1 MGGAAAGAQGMED
14 DGELGFVGP
23 QGAYPGQQVLRPLI
37 ACQRGHGLHLGEGE
51 DRLFQLDH
59 VPLYLLG
66 APSCGH
72 PQVDDDQPAVG
83 GGKKLGFQ
91 SAGNKEDQREAQ
103 GQGGQG
109 GGGPSRPSRQRF
121 LIRFQEPAVQP
132 QGPGGRGTGQFG
144 GGGRL
149 QRGPGQDAC
158 GGRRFR
164 RAGRGGSTPL

>member
-1 MGGAAAGAQGMED
+1 
-14 DGELGFVGP
+14 
-23 QGAYPGQQVLRPLI
+23 
-37 ACQRGHGLHLGEGE
+37 
-51 DRLFQLDH
+51 
-59 VPLYLLG
+59 
-66 APSCGH
+66 
-72 PQVDDDQPAVG
+72 
-83 GGKKLGFQ
+83 

-164 RAGRGGSTPL
+164 RAGRGGSTPLGKAGPARRRQRHHRQRHGHRDQERRGHGDPSVAKENPRQAVDEQDGEEDHHGGEGGGDDRA